1 MKISPDGR
9 GARPPWTRVARTWI
23 AVATPRR
30 HCRARHDGLPEA
42 QDPPTWPRPVGG
54 RSDPAWRWLRRPNF
68 GERISR
74 APGWPPS
81 PTSLSVLSPAR
92 APHHPAFHGRLDAHL
107 TALCVRHHD
116 TLALPAI
123 DVATHLEA
131 PAPLIDALRQ
141 LTTNP
146 ATPRGAAGRL
156 RTDRPGPA
164 VVRAPRRHP
173 RRVHRARHFALLGV
187 PLRSVSPGAKYP
199 QAPAVPADVA
209 PRPQTIV
216 RRDTHVDSAFPQDR
230 RVTPPVSAPASRAR
244 GFALW
249 SGSADRLRPGLHP
262 RPEPRSPIRRPGRG
276 RLRAGVCREGRRQAR
291 PAARACPGT
300 AGHPHRG

>member
-1 MKISPDGR
+1 MVGGATSVDAGR
-9 GARPPWTRVARTWI
+9 PHLDRRRDAERALSRATRWPSRSSRPLQPGLDPSAGAPTRRGVGCAGPTSVRNFAGARLAAEPDLA
-23 AVATPRR
+23 
-30 HCRARHDGLPEA
+30 
-42 QDPPTWPRPVGG
+42 
-54 RSDPAWRWLRRPNF
+54 
-68 GERISR
+68 ERLV
-74 APGWPPS
+74 PGA
-81 PTSLSVLSPAR
+81 SPAQAGR
-92 APHHPAFHGRLDAHL
+92 LLTTYARSGAHPAFHGRLDAHL

-291 PAARACPGT
+291 PAARA
-300 AGHPHRG
+300 